1 MMDCVNPIQRNF
13 KMHEPDGYMEAVTDE
28 ELMNIIHSEVA
39 NSQGNFLDSSEL
51 SDEREKA
58 TFEYAMQPQGHLAP
72 QGVSKIV
79 SSDTVEAIEGYSA
92 VLSELLLNNK
102 KLARFIPYSNT
113 AKGVHEARVAS
124 DVVNYCLFKK
134 NKGWD
139 LINTWMKSAL
149 LWKNAA
155 VVWEYVEDYD
165 CTFEE
170 YEEITPEALDVLLA
184 DNEVEVVGDLF
195 VNGVGVYEDVR
206 IKRTHNKSGIKIRNI
221 EPESF
226 IISQGASSIHEASFV
241 GIRTE
246 MTRSEI
252 RKQYPDH
259 AMNIDWDNTA
269 HDSYTFAQAINNEKA
284 ARRSALGLS
293 NINFNPVQASE
304 ANQLATVLECWMS
317 VDRDGDG
324 IAELKRF
331 ITVGDHVLFEEDVD
345 CVQIAELKAFDI
357 PHEWAGLSMADMTR
371 PATLAST
378 AILRGFVEN
387 TYLTNY
393 SPKLA
398 DPNVVDFS
406 ALQNM
411 KPKQIVPTNGN
422 PAMAIKNMPP
432 ESLSTGTVPLLEFLQ
447 KHKEQANGLSKA
459 AQGLNDTL
467 YVSGNSEQKV
477 SSVQSA
483 AQTRIQHIA
492 RRFMETGLAELCE
505 GVYKTMKMEM
515 RTQAVGYY
523 DRNNFYSTVDMKDL
537 PDEMMLQVEADVG
550 DASNKTVLGKM
561 AMIGDK
567 VLPAL
572 MKAGYQGAIDPTA
585 PASIAYRTIEAL
597 GEDPLDYLVDY
608 TSEEYKKT
616 SMEAKKKQ
624 MAQTEKAKEVADRT
638 QQAKLALDQANVDYT
653 NVQSQ
658 NAIQDNLK
666 QLVVA
671 LDKSYQEWAKLSVTA
686 QKEGLDVPQ
695 QPDVQEMYNMATELV
710 NQTMTQPNGGKPA
723 TPSQEQAQ
731 NQQLTPE
738 MIQGFL
744 NQTGGGMM

>member
-1 MMDCVNPIQRNF
+1 MRDP
-13 KMHEPDGYMEAVTDE
+13 EGYKEIVEDD
-28 ELMNIIHSEVA
+28 ELMNIINAEVA

-58 TFEYAMQPQGHLAP
+58 TYEYAMQATGHLSP

-102 KLARFIPYSNT
+102 KLAKFIPHSQT
-113 AKGVHEARVAS
+113 AVDVHRARMAS
-124 DVVNYCLFKK
+124 DVTNYCIFKK
-134 NKGWD
+134 NKGWEI
-139 LINTWMKSAL
+139 INTWMKAAL

-155 VVWEYVEDYD
+155 VVWEYIEDYEY
-165 CTFEE
+165 TFEE
-170 YEEITPEALDVLLA
+170 YEEISTEALDLLLS
-184 DNEVEVVGDLF
+184 DMEVEVVGDLF
-195 VNGVGVYEDVR
+195 SNDNGMYEDVR
-206 IKRTHNKSGIKIRNI
+206 IKRKCNKSGVKIRNI

-226 IISQGASSIHEASFV
+226 LISQGASSIEDASFV
-241 GIRTE
+241 GLTTE

-252 RKQYPDH
+252 RKQYPEQADS
-259 AMNIDWDNTA
+259 IDWDST
-269 HDSYTFAQAINNEKA
+269 DDRYTFMQAMNTEKS
-284 ARRSALGLS
+284 ARRSSVGLS
-293 NINFNPVQASE
+293 NTSYSTAHTTE
-304 ANQLATVLECWMS
+304 ANQIASVLECWLR

-324 IAELKRF
+324 ISELKRF
-331 ITVGDHVLFEEDVD
+331 ITVGDNILFEEDVD
-345 CVQIAELKAFDI
+345 YIPIAELKPFDI

-371 PATLAST
+371 PSTLAST

-422 PAMAIKNMPP
+422 PAAAVQNMPP
-432 ESLSTGTVPLLEFLQ
+432 EALSTGTVPLLEFLQ

-477 SSVQSA
+477 SAVQSA

-492 RRFMETGLAELCE
+492 RRFMETGLAALCE
-505 GVYKTMKMEM
+505 GVYKTMRTEM
-515 RTQAVGYY
+515 RTQSMSYY
-523 DRNNFYSTVDMKDL
+523 DRNDFYKTIDVKEL
-537 PDEMMLQVEADVG
+537 PDNMMLQVEADVG
-550 DASNKTVLGKM
+550 DASNQTVLKKM
-561 AMIGDK
+561 QMIGQT

-572 MKAGYQGAIDPTA
+572 MQAGYQGAIDPVA
-585 PASIAYRTIEAL
+585 PATIAFKTIEAL
-597 GEDPLDYLVDY
+597 GEDPLDYIVDY
-608 TSEEYKKT
+608 TSDEYKGSAMKGKQQQQ
-616 SMEAKKKQ
+616 EAAEKKKALEEQ
-624 MAQTEKAKEVADRT
+624 NLMIKMS
-638 QQAKLALDQANVDYT
+638 LDQANVDYT

-671 LDKSYQEWAKLSVTA
+671 LDKSYQEWSKLTIQA
-686 QKEGLDVPQ
+686 TKEGQPVPE
-695 QPDVQEMYNMATELV
+695 QPNVQEMYQTAQSLIR
-710 NQTMTQPNGGKPA
+710 QTMTPPKGNGSNGKP
-723 TPSQEQAQ
+723 QEPQME
-731 NQQLTPE
+731 QQLTPE
-738 MIQGFL
+738 MLQAITQ
-744 NQTGGGMM
+744 QGGMV

>member
-1 MMDCVNPIQRNF
+1 MRDP
-13 KMHEPDGYMEAVTDE
+13 EGYKEIVEDDE
-28 ELMNIIHSEVA
+28 LLNIINSEVA
-39 NSQGNFLDSSEL
+39 QSQGNFLDSSEL

-58 TFEYAMQPQGHLAP
+58 TYEYAMQPIGHLAP

-102 KLARFIPYSNT
+102 KLAKFIPHSQT
-113 AKGVHEARVAS
+113 AVDVHRARMAS
-124 DVVNYCLFKK
+124 DVTNYCLFKK
-134 NKGWD
+134 NKGWEI
-139 LINTWMKSAL
+139 INTWMKAAL

-155 VVWEYVEDYD
+155 VVWEYVEDYEY
-165 CTFEE
+165 TFEE
-170 YEEITPEALDVLLA
+170 YEEISAEALDMLLS
-184 DNEVEVVGDLF
+184 DMEVEVVGDLF
-195 VNGVGVYEDVR
+195 INEGGMYEDVR
-206 IKRTHNKSGIKIRNI
+206 IKRKCNKSGIKIRNI

-226 IISQGASSIHEASFV
+226 LISQGASSIEDASFV
-241 GIRTE
+241 GLTTE

-252 RKQYPDH
+252 RKQYPEQADT
-259 AMNIDWDNTA
+259 IDWDST
-269 HDSYTFAQAINNEKA
+269 DDRYTFMQAMNTEKA
-284 ARRSALGLS
+284 ARRTSVGLS
-293 NINFNPVQASE
+293 NTSYSTNHTTE
-304 ANQLATVLECWMS
+304 ANQVASVLECWLR

-324 IAELKRF
+324 ISELKRF
-331 ITVGDHVLFEEDVD
+331 ITVGDNILFEEDVD
-345 CVQIAELKAFDI
+345 YIPIAELKPFDI

-371 PATLAST
+371 PSTLAST

-422 PAMAIKNMPP
+422 PAGAVQNMPP
-432 ESLSTGTVPLLEFLQ
+432 EALSSGTVPLLEFLQ

-477 SSVQSA
+477 SAVQSA

-492 RRFMETGLAELCE
+492 RRFMETGLAALCE
-505 GVYKTMKMEM
+505 GVYKTMRTEM
-515 RTQAVGYY
+515 RTQSMSYY
-523 DRNNFYSTVDMKDL
+523 DRNDFYKTIEIKEL
-537 PDEMMLQVEADVG
+537 PDNMMLQVEADVG
-550 DASNKTVLGKM
+550 DASNQTVLKKM
-561 AMIGDK
+561 QMIGQQ

-572 MKAGYQGAIDPTA
+572 MQAGYQGAIDPVA
-585 PASIAYRTIEAL
+585 PATIAFKTIEAL
-597 GEDPLDYLVDY
+597 GEDPLDYIVDY
-608 TSEEYKKT
+608 TSEEYKG
-616 SMEAKKKQ
+616 SAMEGKKQQQQAAEKKKALEEQ
-624 MAQTEKAKEVADRT
+624 NLMVKM
-638 QQAKLALDQANVDYT
+638 ALDQANVDYT

-671 LDKSYQEWAKLSVTA
+671 LDKSYQEWSKLTIQA
-686 QKEGLDVPQ
+686 TKEGQPVPE
-695 QPDVQEMYNMATELV
+695 QPDVQEMYQTAQSLIR
-710 NQTMTQPNGGKPA
+710 QTMTPPKGNGSNGKP
-723 TPSQEQAQ
+723 QEPQME
-731 NQQLTPE
+731 QQLTPE
-738 MIQGFL
+738 MLQAITQ
-744 NQTGGGMM
+744 QGGMV

>member
-1 MMDCVNPIQRNF
+1 
-13 KMHEPDGYMEAVTDE
+13 MHEPEGYKEIVTDE
-28 ELMNIIHSEVA
+28 ELMNIIDSEVA
-39 NSQGNFLDSSEL
+39 NAQGNFLDSSDL

-58 TFEYAMQPQGHLAP
+58 TFEYAMQPIGHLTP

-79 SSDTVEAIEGYSA
+79 SSDTVEAVEGYSA

-102 KLARFIPYSNT
+102 KLAKFIPHSQT
-113 AKGVHEARVAS
+113 AVDVHRARVAS
-124 DVVNYCLFKK
+124 DVTNYCIFKK
-134 NKGWD
+134 NKGWEI
-139 LINTWMKSAL
+139 INTWMKAAL

-155 VVWEYVEDYD
+155 VVWEYIEDYEYK
-165 CTFEE
+165 FEE
-170 YEEITPEALDVLLA
+170 YEEISAEALDVVLA
-184 DNEVEVVGDLF
+184 DMDSEVVGDLF
-195 VNGVGVYEDVR
+195 IDEDGMYKDVR
-206 IKRTHNKSGIKIRNI
+206 IKKKCNKSGVKIRNI

-226 IISQGASSIHEASFV
+226 LISQGASSIEDASFV
-241 GIRTE
+241 GITTE

-252 RKQYPDH
+252 RKQYPEQAD
-259 AMNIDWDNTA
+259 NIDWDST
-269 HDSYTFAQAINNEKA
+269 DDRYTFAQAINTEKT
-284 ARRSALGLS
+284 ARRTSVGLS
-293 NINFNPVQASE
+293 NISFNSNQTTE
-304 ANQLATVLECWMS
+304 ANQVASVLECWLR

-324 IAELKRF
+324 ISELKRF
-331 ITVGDHVLFEEDVD
+331 ITVGDNILFEEDVEYIP
-345 CVQIAELKAFDI
+345 VAELKPFDI

-422 PAMAIKNMPP
+422 PSAAVQNMPP
-432 ESLSTGTVPLLEFLQ
+432 EALSTGTVPLLEFLQ

-477 SSVQSA
+477 SAVQSA

-492 RRFMETGLAELCE
+492 RRFMETGLAHLCE
-505 GVYKTMKMEM
+505 GVYKTMRTEM
-515 RTQAVGYY
+515 RTQSMNYY
-523 DRNNFYSTVDMKDL
+523 DRNDFYKTIEVKDL
-537 PDEMMLQVEADVG
+537 PDNMMLQVEADVG
-550 DASNKTVLGKM
+550 DASNQTVLQKM
-561 AMIGDK
+561 QMIGQT

-572 MKAGYQGAIDPTA
+572 MQAGFQGAINPVA
-585 PASIAYRTIEAL
+585 PATVAFKTIEAL
-597 GEDPLDYLVDY
+597 GEDPLDYIVDY
-608 TSEEYKKT
+608 TSEEYKESAMAGKQQQQ
-616 SMEAKKKQ
+616 EAEQKKKA
-624 MAQTEKAKEVADRT
+624 MEEKTLMTKM
-638 QQAKLALDQANVDYT
+638 ALDQANVDYT

-671 LDKSYQEWAKLSVTA
+671 LDKSYQEWSKLSISA
-686 QKEGLDVPQ
+686 AKEGQPEPTK
-695 QPDVQEMYNMATELV
+695 PDVQEMYETAQTLI
-710 NQTMTQPNGGKPA
+710 QRTMTPPQANGAGQQPQQPNG
-723 TPSQEQAQ
+723 
-731 NQQLTPE
+731 LTPE
-738 MIQGFL
+738 MLQAIMQ
-744 NQTGGGMM
+744 QGGGMM

>member
-1 MMDCVNPIQRNF
+1 MRDP
-13 KMHEPDGYMEAVTDE
+13 EGYKEIVEDDE
-28 ELMNIIHSEVA
+28 LLNIINSEVA
-39 NSQGNFLDSSEL
+39 QSQGNFLDSSEL

-58 TFEYAMQPQGHLAP
+58 TYEYAMQATGHLAP

-102 KLARFIPYSNT
+102 KLAKFIPHSQT
-113 AKGVHEARVAS
+113 AVDVHRARMAS
-124 DVVNYCLFKK
+124 DVTNYCLFKK
-134 NKGWD
+134 NKGWEI
-139 LINTWMKSAL
+139 INTWMKAAL

-155 VVWEYVEDYD
+155 VVWEYVEDYEY
-165 CTFEE
+165 TFEE
-170 YEEITPEALDVLLA
+170 YEEISAEALDMLLS
-184 DNEVEVVGDLF
+184 DMEVEVVGDLF
-195 VNGVGVYEDVR
+195 INEGGMYEDVR
-206 IKRTHNKSGIKIRNI
+206 IKRKCNKSGIKIRNI

-226 IISQGASSIHEASFV
+226 LISQGASSIEDASFV
-241 GIRTE
+241 GLTTE

-252 RKQYPDH
+252 RKQYPEQADT
-259 AMNIDWDNTA
+259 IDWDST
-269 HDSYTFAQAINNEKA
+269 DDRYTFMQAMNTEKA
-284 ARRSALGLS
+284 ARRTSVGLS
-293 NINFNPVQASE
+293 NTSYSTNHTTE
-304 ANQLATVLECWMS
+304 ANQVASVLECWLR

-324 IAELKRF
+324 ISELKRF
-331 ITVGDHVLFEEDVD
+331 ITVGDNILFEEDVD
-345 CVQIAELKAFDI
+345 YIPIAELKPFDI

-371 PATLAST
+371 PSTLAST

-422 PAMAIKNMPP
+422 PAAAVQNMPP
-432 ESLSTGTVPLLEFLQ
+432 EALSSGTVPLLEFLQ

-477 SSVQSA
+477 SAVQSA

-492 RRFMETGLAELCE
+492 RRFMETGLAALCE
-505 GVYKTMKMEM
+505 GVYKTMRTEM
-515 RTQAVGYY
+515 RTQSMSYY
-523 DRNNFYSTVDMKDL
+523 DRNDFYKTIEIKEL
-537 PDEMMLQVEADVG
+537 PDNMMLQVEADVG
-550 DASNKTVLGKM
+550 DASNQTVLKKM
-561 AMIGDK
+561 QMIGQQ

-572 MKAGYQGAIDPTA
+572 MQAGYQGAIDPVA
-585 PASIAYRTIEAL
+585 PATIAFKTIEAL
-597 GEDPLDYLVDY
+597 GEDPLDYIVDY
-608 TSEEYKKT
+608 TSEEYKG
-616 SMEAKKKQ
+616 SAMEGKKQQQQAAEKKKALEEQ
-624 MAQTEKAKEVADRT
+624 NLMVKM
-638 QQAKLALDQANVDYT
+638 ALDQANVDYT

-671 LDKSYQEWAKLSVTA
+671 LDKSYQEWSKLTIQA
-686 QKEGLDVPQ
+686 TKEGQPVPE
-695 QPDVQEMYNMATELV
+695 QPNVQEMYQTAQSLIR
-710 NQTMTQPNGGKPA
+710 QTMTPPKGNGSNGKP
-723 TPSQEQAQ
+723 QEPQME
-731 NQQLTPE
+731 QQLTPE
-738 MIQGFL
+738 MLQAITQ
-744 NQTGGGMM
+744 QGGMV

>member
-1 MMDCVNPIQRNF
+1 
-13 KMHEPDGYMEAVTDE
+13 MHEPEGYKEIVTDE
-28 ELMNIIHSEVA
+28 ELMNIIDSEVA
-39 NSQGNFLDSSEL
+39 NAQGNFLDSSDL

-58 TFEYAMQPQGHLAP
+58 TFEYAMQPIGHLTP

-79 SSDTVEAIEGYSA
+79 SSDTVEAVEGYSA

-102 KLARFIPYSNT
+102 KLAKFIPHSQT
-113 AKGVHEARVAS
+113 AVDVHRARVAS
-124 DVVNYCLFKK
+124 DVANYCIFKK
-134 NKGWD
+134 NKGWEI
-139 LINTWMKSAL
+139 INTWMKAAL

-155 VVWEYVEDYD
+155 VVWEYVEDYEYK
-165 CTFEE
+165 FEE
-170 YEEITPEALDVLLA
+170 YEEISAEALDVVLA
-184 DNEVEVVGDLF
+184 DIDSEVVGDLF
-195 VNGVGVYEDVR
+195 IDEDGMYKDVR
-206 IKRTHNKSGIKIRNI
+206 IKKKCNKSGVKIRNI

-226 IISQGASSIHEASFV
+226 LISQGASSIEDASFV
-241 GIRTE
+241 GITTE

-252 RKQYPDH
+252 RKQYPEQAD
-259 AMNIDWDNTA
+259 NIDWDST
-269 HDSYTFAQAINNEKA
+269 DDRYTFAQAINTERT
-284 ARRSALGLS
+284 ARRTSVGLS
-293 NINFNPVQASE
+293 NVSFNSNQTTE
-304 ANQLATVLECWMS
+304 ANQVASVLECWLR

-324 IAELKRF
+324 ISELKRF
-331 ITVGDHVLFEEDVD
+331 ITVGDNILFEEDVEYIP
-345 CVQIAELKAFDI
+345 VAELKPFDI

-422 PAMAIKNMPP
+422 PAAAVQNMPP
-432 ESLSTGTVPLLEFLQ
+432 EALSTGTVPLLEFLQ

-477 SSVQSA
+477 SAVQSA

-492 RRFMETGLAELCE
+492 RRFMETGLAYLCE
-505 GVYKTMKMEM
+505 GVYKTMRTEM
-515 RTQAVGYY
+515 RTQSMNYY
-523 DRNNFYSTVDMKDL
+523 DRNDFYKTIEVKDL
-537 PDEMMLQVEADVG
+537 PDNMMLQVEADVG
-550 DASNKTVLGKM
+550 DASNQTVLQKM
-561 AMIGDK
+561 QMIGQT

-572 MKAGYQGAIDPTA
+572 MQAGFQGAINPVA
-585 PASIAYRTIEAL
+585 PATVAFKTIEAL
-597 GEDPLDYLVDY
+597 GEDPLDYIVDY
-608 TSEEYKKT
+608 TSEEYKESAMAGKKQQQE
-616 SMEAKKKQ
+616 SEQKKKA
-624 MAQTEKAKEVADRT
+624 MEEKTLMTKM
-638 QQAKLALDQANVDYT
+638 ALDQANVDYT

-671 LDKSYQEWAKLSVTA
+671 LDKSYQEWSKLSISA
-686 QKEGLDVPQ
+686 AKEGQPEPTK
-695 QPDVQEMYNMATELV
+695 PDVQEMYETAQALI
-710 NQTMTQPNGGKPA
+710 QRTMTPPQANGAGQQPQQPNG
-723 TPSQEQAQ
+723 
-731 NQQLTPE
+731 LTPE
-738 MIQGFL
+738 MLQAIMQK
-744 NQTGGGMM
+744 GGGMM

>member
-1 MMDCVNPIQRNF
+1 
-13 KMHEPDGYMEAVTDE
+13 MHEPEGYKEIVTDE
-28 ELMNIIHSEVA
+28 ELMSIIDSEVA
-39 NSQGNFLDSSEL
+39 NAQGNFLDSSDL

-58 TFEYAMQPQGHLAP
+58 TFEYAMQPIGHLTP

-79 SSDTVEAIEGYSA
+79 SSDTVEAVEGYSA

-102 KLARFIPYSNT
+102 KLAKFIPHSQT
-113 AKGVHEARVAS
+113 AVDVHRARVAS
-124 DVVNYCLFKK
+124 DVTNYCIFKK
-134 NKGWD
+134 NKGWEI
-139 LINTWMKSAL
+139 INTWMKAAL

-155 VVWEYVEDYD
+155 VVWEYIEDYEYK
-165 CTFEE
+165 FEE
-170 YEEITPEALDVLLA
+170 YEEISAEALDVVLA
-184 DNEVEVVGDLF
+184 DMDSEVVGDLF
-195 VNGVGVYEDVR
+195 IDEDGMYKDVR
-206 IKRTHNKSGIKIRNI
+206 IKKKCNKSGVKIRNI

-226 IISQGASSIHEASFV
+226 LISQGASSIEDASFV
-241 GIRTE
+241 GITTE

-252 RKQYPDH
+252 RKQYPEQAD
-259 AMNIDWDNTA
+259 NIDWDST
-269 HDSYTFAQAINNEKA
+269 DDRYTFAQAINTEKT
-284 ARRSALGLS
+284 ARRTSVGLS
-293 NINFNPVQASE
+293 NISFNSNQTTE
-304 ANQLATVLECWMS
+304 ANQVASVLECWLR

-324 IAELKRF
+324 ISELKRF
-331 ITVGDHVLFEEDVD
+331 ITVGDNILFEEDVEYIP
-345 CVQIAELKAFDI
+345 VAELKPFDI

-422 PAMAIKNMPP
+422 PSAAVQNMPP
-432 ESLSTGTVPLLEFLQ
+432 EALSTGTVPLLEFLQ

-477 SSVQSA
+477 SAVQSA

-492 RRFMETGLAELCE
+492 RRFMETGLAHLCE
-505 GVYKTMKMEM
+505 GVYKTMRTEM
-515 RTQAVGYY
+515 RTQSMNYY
-523 DRNNFYSTVDMKDL
+523 DRNDFYKTIEVKDL
-537 PDEMMLQVEADVG
+537 PDNMMLQVEADVG
-550 DASNKTVLGKM
+550 DASNQTVLQKM
-561 AMIGDK
+561 QMIGQT

-572 MKAGYQGAIDPTA
+572 MQAGFQGAINPVA
-585 PASIAYRTIEAL
+585 PATVAFKTIEAL
-597 GEDPLDYLVDY
+597 GEDPLDYIVDY
-608 TSEEYKKT
+608 TSEEYKESAMAGKQQQQ
-616 SMEAKKKQ
+616 EAEQKKKA
-624 MAQTEKAKEVADRT
+624 MEEKTLMTKM
-638 QQAKLALDQANVDYT
+638 ALDQANVDYT

-671 LDKSYQEWAKLSVTA
+671 LDKSYQEWSKLSISA
-686 QKEGLDVPQ
+686 GKEGQPEPTK
-695 QPDVQEMYNMATELV
+695 PDVQEMYETAQALI
-710 NQTMTQPNGGKPA
+710 QRTMTPPQANGAGKQPQQPNG
-723 TPSQEQAQ
+723 
-731 NQQLTPE
+731 LTPE
-738 MIQGFL
+738 MLQAIMQ
-744 NQTGGGMM
+744 QGGGMM

>member
-1 MMDCVNPIQRNF
+1 MRDP
-13 KMHEPDGYMEAVTDE
+13 EGYKEIVEDDE
-28 ELMNIIHSEVA
+28 LLNIINSEVA
-39 NSQGNFLDSSEL
+39 QSQGNFLDSSEL

-58 TFEYAMQPQGHLAP
+58 TYEYAMQPIGHLAP

-102 KLARFIPYSNT
+102 KLAKFIPHSQT
-113 AKGVHEARVAS
+113 AVDVHRARMAS
-124 DVVNYCLFKK
+124 DVTNYCLFKK
-134 NKGWD
+134 NKGWEI
-139 LINTWMKSAL
+139 INTWMKAAL

-155 VVWEYVEDYD
+155 VVWEYVEDYEY
-165 CTFEE
+165 TFEE
-170 YEEITPEALDVLLA
+170 YEEISAEALDMLLS
-184 DNEVEVVGDLF
+184 DMEVEVVGDLF
-195 VNGVGVYEDVR
+195 INEGGMYEDVR
-206 IKRTHNKSGIKIRNI
+206 IKRKCNKSGIKIRNI

-226 IISQGASSIHEASFV
+226 LISQGASSIEDASFV
-241 GIRTE
+241 GLTTE

-252 RKQYPDH
+252 RKQYPEQADT
-259 AMNIDWDNTA
+259 IDWDST
-269 HDSYTFAQAINNEKA
+269 DDRYTFMQAMNTEKA
-284 ARRSALGLS
+284 ARRTSVGLS
-293 NINFNPVQASE
+293 NTSYSTNHTTE
-304 ANQLATVLECWMS
+304 ANQVASVLECWLR

-324 IAELKRF
+324 ISELKRF
-331 ITVGDHVLFEEDVD
+331 ITVGDNILFEEDVD
-345 CVQIAELKAFDI
+345 YIPIAELKPFDI

-371 PATLAST
+371 PSTLAST

-422 PAMAIKNMPP
+422 PAAAVQNMPP
-432 ESLSTGTVPLLEFLQ
+432 EALSSGTVPLLEFLQ

-477 SSVQSA
+477 SAVQSA

-492 RRFMETGLAELCE
+492 RRFMETGLAALCE
-505 GVYKTMKMEM
+505 GVYKTMRTEM
-515 RTQAVGYY
+515 RTQSMSYY
-523 DRNNFYSTVDMKDL
+523 DRNDFYKTIEIKEL
-537 PDEMMLQVEADVG
+537 PDNMMLQVEADVG
-550 DASNKTVLGKM
+550 DASNQTVLKKM
-561 AMIGDK
+561 QMIGQQ

-572 MKAGYQGAIDPTA
+572 MQAGYQGAIDPVA
-585 PASIAYRTIEAL
+585 PATIAFKTIEAL
-597 GEDPLDYLVDY
+597 GEDPLDYIVDY
-608 TSEEYKKT
+608 TSEEYKG
-616 SMEAKKKQ
+616 SAMEGKKQQQQAAEKKKALEEQ
-624 MAQTEKAKEVADRT
+624 NLMVKM
-638 QQAKLALDQANVDYT
+638 ALDQANVDYT

-671 LDKSYQEWAKLSVTA
+671 LDKSYQEWSKLTIQA
-686 QKEGLDVPQ
+686 TKEGQPVPE
-695 QPDVQEMYNMATELV
+695 QPDVQEMYQTAQSLIR
-710 NQTMTQPNGGKPA
+710 QTMTPPKGNGSNGKP
-723 TPSQEQAQ
+723 QEPQME
-731 NQQLTPE
+731 QQLTPE
-738 MIQGFL
+738 MLQAITQ
-744 NQTGGGMM
+744 QGGMV

>member
-1 MMDCVNPIQRNF
+1 MRDPY
-13 KMHEPDGYMEAVTDE
+13 GYKEAVTDE
-28 ELMNIIHSEVA
+28 ELISIIDSEVA
-39 NSQGNFLDSSEL
+39 TSQGNFLDSSEL
-51 SDEREKA
+51 SNEREKA
-58 TFEYAMQPQGHLAP
+58 TYEYAMQPTGHLAP

-102 KLARFIPYSNT
+102 KLAKFIPYSQT

-124 DVVNYCLFKK
+124 DVTNYCIFKK
-134 NKGWD
+134 NRGWE
-139 LINTWMKSAL
+139 LINTWIKSAL

-155 VVWEYVEDYD
+155 VVWEYVEDYEYS
-165 CTFEE
+165 FQE
-170 YEEITPEALDVLLA
+170 YEEITTEALDVLLA
-184 DNEVEVVGDLF
+184 DPEIEIVGDLY
-195 VNGVGVYEDVR
+195 VNESGIYEDVR
-206 IKRTHNKSGIKIRNI
+206 VKRKVDKSGVKIRNI

-226 IISQGASSIHEASFV
+226 LISSGASSIDEASFI
-241 GIRTE
+241 GLKTE

-252 RKQYPDH
+252 RKQYPEYAGD
-259 AMNIDWDNTA
+259 IDWDSNA
-269 HDSYTFAQAINNEKA
+269 DSQTFAQAINNEKA
-284 ARRSALGLS
+284 ARRTSVGLS
-293 NINFNPVQASE
+293 NSNFMGTQQSE
-304 ANQLATVLECWMS
+304 ANQLATVLECWMR

-331 ITVGDHVLFEEDVD
+331 ITVGDHLLFEEDVD
-345 CVQIAELKAFDI
+345 SIQIADLKAFDI

-371 PATLAST
+371 PSTMAST

-411 KPKQIVPTNGN
+411 KPRQIVPTNGN
-422 PAMAIKNMPP
+422 PTLAVQNMPP
-432 ESLSTGTVPLLEFLQ
+432 EALSTGTVPLLEFLQ

-492 RRFMETGLAELCE
+492 RRFMETGLSRLCE
-505 GVYKTMKMEM
+505 GVYKTMKKEM
-515 RTQAVGYY
+515 RGKKTGYY
-523 DRNNFYSTVDMKDL
+523 TSKNFYGTTDLQEL
-537 PDEMMLQVEADVG
+537 PDEMILMVEADVG
-550 DASNKTVLGKM
+550 DASNNTVLSKM
-561 AMIGDK
+561 SMISEK

-572 MKAGYQGAIDPTA
+572 MAAGYKGAINPES
-585 PASIAYRTIEAL
+585 PAILAFKTIEAL
-597 GEDPLDYLVDY
+597 GEDPLDYMVDY
-608 TSEEYKKT
+608 TSDEYKES
-616 SMEAKKKQ
+616 SMKDKEKEAKEAEQAKAV
-624 MAQTEKAKEVADRT
+624 AQQTV
-638 QQAKLALDQANVDYT
+638 QAKLALDQANVDYT

-671 LDKSYQEWAKLSVTA
+671 LDKSYQEWAKLDQISAEKETPAPVRQSV
-686 QKEGLDVPQ
+686 E
-695 QPDVQEMYNMATELV
+695 EMYAMAQQLIQ
-710 NQTMTQPNGGKPA
+710 QTMTQPKGGVSPEE
-723 TPSQEQAQ
+723 PEQPMGESQ
-731 NQQLTPE
+731 NLTPQG
-738 MIQGFL
+738 IQSYLG
-744 NQTGGGMM
+744 

>member
-1 MMDCVNPIQRNF
+1 MRDPY
-13 KMHEPDGYMEAVTDE
+13 GYKEAVTDE
-28 ELMNIIHSEVA
+28 DLISMIDSEVA
-39 NSQGNFLDSSEL
+39 TAQGNFLDSSEL
-51 SDEREKA
+51 STEREKA
-58 TFEYAMQPQGHLAP
+58 TYEYAMQPTGHLAP
-72 QGVSKIV
+72 QGVSKLV

-102 KLARFIPYSNT
+102 KLAKFIPYSQT

-124 DVVNYCLFKK
+124 DVTNYCIFKK
-134 NKGWD
+134 NRGWE
-139 LINTWMKSAL
+139 LINTWIKSAL

-155 VVWEYVEDYD
+155 VVWEYVEDYEYS
-165 CTFEE
+165 FQE
-170 YEEITPEALDVLLA
+170 YEEITTEALDVLLA
-184 DNEVEVVGDLF
+184 DPEIEIVGDLY
-195 VNGVGVYEDVR
+195 VNESGIYEDVR
-206 IKRTHNKSGIKIRNI
+206 VKRKVDKSGVKIRNI

-226 IISQGASSIHEASFV
+226 LISSGASSIDEASFI
-241 GIRTE
+241 GLKTE

-252 RKQYPDH
+252 RKQYPEYAGD
-259 AMNIDWDNTA
+259 IDWDSNA
-269 HDSYTFAQAINNEKA
+269 DSQNFAQAINNEKA
-284 ARRSALGLS
+284 ARRTSVGLS
-293 NINFNPVQASE
+293 NSNFMGTQQSE
-304 ANQLATVLECWMS
+304 ANQLATVLECWMR

-331 ITVGDHVLFEEDVD
+331 ITVGDHLLFEEDVD
-345 CVQIAELKAFDI
+345 SIQIADLKAFDI

-371 PATLAST
+371 PSTMAST

-411 KPKQIVPTNGN
+411 KPRQIVPTNGN
-422 PAMAIKNMPP
+422 PSMAVQTMPP
-432 ESLSTGTVPLLEFLQ
+432 EALSTGTVPLLEFLQ

-492 RRFMETGLAELCE
+492 RRFMETGLSRLCE
-505 GVYKTMKMEM
+505 GVYKTMKKEM
-515 RTQAVGYY
+515 RGKKTGYY
-523 DRNNFYSTVDMKDL
+523 TSKNFYGTVDLQEL
-537 PDEMMLQVEADVG
+537 PDEMILMVEADVG
-550 DASNKTVLGKM
+550 DASNNTVLSKM
-561 AMIGDK
+561 SMIGEK

-572 MKAGYQGAIDPTA
+572 MAAGYKGAINPES
-585 PASIAYRTIEAL
+585 PAILAFKTIEAL
-597 GEDPLDYLVDY
+597 GEDPLDYMVDY
-608 TSEEYKKT
+608 TSDEYKDS
-616 SMEAKKKQ
+616 SMKDKEKEAREAEQ
-624 MAQTEKAKEVADRT
+624 ARAVAQQTE
-638 QQAKLALDQANVDYT
+638 QARLALDQANVDYT

-671 LDKSYQEWAKLSVTA
+671 LDKSYQEWAKLDQASAEKGTPAPVRQSVT
-686 QKEGLDVPQ
+686 
-695 QPDVQEMYNMATELV
+695 EMYNTAQQLIQ
-710 NQTMTQPNGGKPA
+710 QTMTQPKGGVSPEE
-723 TPSQEQAQ
+723 PEQPMEESQ
-731 NQQLTPE
+731 NLTPQG
-738 MIQGFL
+738 IQSYLG
-744 NQTGGGMM
+744 

>member
-1 MMDCVNPIQRNF
+1 MRDP
-13 KMHEPDGYMEAVTDE
+13 EGYKEIVEDDE
-28 ELMNIIHSEVA
+28 LLNIINSEVA
-39 NSQGNFLDSSEL
+39 QSQGNFLDSSEL

-58 TFEYAMQPQGHLAP
+58 TYEYAMQPIGHLAP

-102 KLARFIPYSNT
+102 KLAKFIPHSQT
-113 AKGVHEARVAS
+113 AVDVHRARMAS
-124 DVVNYCLFKK
+124 DVTNYCLFKK
-134 NKGWD
+134 NKGWEI
-139 LINTWMKSAL
+139 INTWMKAAL

-155 VVWEYVEDYD
+155 VVWEYVEDYEY
-165 CTFEE
+165 TFEE
-170 YEEITPEALDVLLA
+170 YEEISAEALDMLLS
-184 DNEVEVVGDLF
+184 DMEVEVVGDLF
-195 VNGVGVYEDVR
+195 INEGGMYEDVR
-206 IKRTHNKSGIKIRNI
+206 IKRKCNKSGIKIRNI

-226 IISQGASSIHEASFV
+226 LISQGASSIEDASFV
-241 GIRTE
+241 GLTTE

-252 RKQYPDH
+252 RKQYPEQADT
-259 AMNIDWDNTA
+259 IDWDST
-269 HDSYTFAQAINNEKA
+269 DDRYTFMQAMDTEKA
-284 ARRSALGLS
+284 ARRTSVGLS
-293 NINFNPVQASE
+293 NTSYSTNHTTE
-304 ANQLATVLECWMS
+304 ANQVASVLECWLR

-324 IAELKRF
+324 ISELKRF
-331 ITVGDHVLFEEDVD
+331 ITVGDNILFEEDVD
-345 CVQIAELKAFDI
+345 YIPIAELKPFDI

-371 PATLAST
+371 PSTLAST

-422 PAMAIKNMPP
+422 PAGAVQNMPP
-432 ESLSTGTVPLLEFLQ
+432 EALSSGTVPLLEFLQ

-477 SSVQSA
+477 SAVQSA

-492 RRFMETGLAELCE
+492 RRFMETGLAALCE
-505 GVYKTMKMEM
+505 GVYKTMRTEM
-515 RTQAVGYY
+515 RTQSMSYY
-523 DRNNFYSTVDMKDL
+523 DRNDFYKTIEIKEL
-537 PDEMMLQVEADVG
+537 PDNMMLQVEADVG
-550 DASNKTVLGKM
+550 DASNQTMLKKM
-561 AMIGDK
+561 QMIGQQ

-572 MKAGYQGAIDPTA
+572 MQAGYQGAIDPVA
-585 PASIAYRTIEAL
+585 PATIAFKTIEAL
-597 GEDPLDYLVDY
+597 GEDPLDYIVDY
-608 TSEEYKKT
+608 TSEEYKG
-616 SMEAKKKQ
+616 SAMEGKKQQQQAAEKKKALEEQ
-624 MAQTEKAKEVADRT
+624 NLMVKM
-638 QQAKLALDQANVDYT
+638 ALDQANVDYT

-671 LDKSYQEWAKLSVTA
+671 LDKSYQEWSKLTIQA
-686 QKEGLDVPQ
+686 TKEGQPVPE
-695 QPDVQEMYNMATELV
+695 QPDVQEMYQTAQSLIR
-710 NQTMTQPNGGKPA
+710 QTMTPPKGNGSNGKP
-723 TPSQEQAQ
+723 QEPQME
-731 NQQLTPE
+731 QQLTPE
-738 MIQGFL
+738 MLKAITQ
-744 NQTGGGMM
+744 QGGMV

>member
-1 MMDCVNPIQRNF
+1 MRDP
-13 KMHEPDGYMEAVTDE
+13 EGYKEIVEDD
-28 ELMNIIHSEVA
+28 ELMNIINAEVA

-58 TFEYAMQPQGHLAP
+58 TYEYAMQATGHLTP

-102 KLARFIPYSNT
+102 KLAKFIPHSQT
-113 AKGVHEARVAS
+113 AVDVHRARMAS
-124 DVVNYCLFKK
+124 DVTNYCIFKK
-134 NKGWD
+134 NKGWEI
-139 LINTWMKSAL
+139 INTWMKAAL

-155 VVWEYVEDYD
+155 VVWEYIEDYEY
-165 CTFEE
+165 TFEE
-170 YEEITPEALDVLLA
+170 YEEISTEALDLLLS
-184 DNEVEVVGDLF
+184 DMEVEVVGDLF
-195 VNGVGVYEDVR
+195 SNDNGMYEDVR
-206 IKRTHNKSGIKIRNI
+206 IKRKCNKSGVKLRNI

-226 IISQGASSIHEASFV
+226 LISQGASSIEDASFV
-241 GIRTE
+241 GLTTE

-252 RKQYPDH
+252 RKQYPEQADS
-259 AMNIDWDNTA
+259 IDWDST
-269 HDSYTFAQAINNEKA
+269 DDRYTFMQAMNTEKS
-284 ARRSALGLS
+284 ARRSSVGLS
-293 NINFNPVQASE
+293 NTSYSTAHTTE
-304 ANQLATVLECWMS
+304 ANQIASVLECWLR

-324 IAELKRF
+324 ISELKRF
-331 ITVGDHVLFEEDVD
+331 ITVGDNILFEEDVD
-345 CVQIAELKAFDI
+345 YIPIAELKPFDI

-371 PATLAST
+371 PSTLAST

-422 PAMAIKNMPP
+422 PAAAVQNMPP
-432 ESLSTGTVPLLEFLQ
+432 EALSTGTVPLLEFLQ

-477 SSVQSA
+477 SAVQSA

-492 RRFMETGLAELCE
+492 RRFMETGLAALCE
-505 GVYKTMKMEM
+505 GVYKTMRTEM
-515 RTQAVGYY
+515 RTQSMSYY
-523 DRNNFYSTVDMKDL
+523 DRNDFYKTIDVKEL
-537 PDEMMLQVEADVG
+537 PDNMMLQVEADVG
-550 DASNKTVLGKM
+550 DASNQTVLKKM
-561 AMIGDK
+561 QMIGQT

-572 MKAGYQGAIDPTA
+572 MQAGYQGAIDPVA
-585 PASIAYRTIEAL
+585 PATIAFKTIEAL
-597 GEDPLDYLVDY
+597 GEDPLDYIVDY
-608 TSEEYKKT
+608 TSDEYKGSAMKGKQQQQ
-616 SMEAKKKQ
+616 EAAEKKKALEEQ
-624 MAQTEKAKEVADRT
+624 NLMIKMS
-638 QQAKLALDQANVDYT
+638 LDQANVDYT

-671 LDKSYQEWAKLSVTA
+671 LDKSYQEWAKLEIAAT
-686 QKEGLDVPQ
+686 KEG
-695 QPDVQEMYNMATELV
+695 QPTPTQPNVQEMYETAQSLIR
-710 NQTMTQPNGGKPA
+710 QTMTPPKGNGSNGQTQQPQK
-723 TPSQEQAQ
+723 E
-731 NQQLTPE
+731 QQLTPE
-738 MIQGFL
+738 MLQAITEQ
-744 NQTGGGMM
+744 GGMV